1 MHKLRV
7 CTLQAN
13 RTSAQ
18 QALLGKKKKKSVAYH
33 NLVVFCVAVT
43 DVVHVTLLSECF
55 SRAALHCAEL
65 PCLDTI
71 GKEDRCALV
80 LHIRS
85 GRDCPGGAV
94 GEFRFTPPAY
104 LSLRVEK
111 TGELNRLGRQHL

>member
-1 MHKLRV
+1 M
-7 CTLQAN
+7 
-13 RTSAQ
+13 
-18 QALLGKKKKKSVAYH
+18 AYH

-80 LHIRS
+80 LHIPVWAGLS
-85 GRDCPGGAV
+85 GWSRKRVPFHATSLPQLTS
-94 GEFRFTPPAY
+94 GEDR
-104 LSLRVEK
+104 RVEPARAS
-111 TGELNRLGRQHL
+111 TSVEM